1 MSGSA
6 YKNLQ
11 MFGRLCGNISLR
23 RARLATTMWDIVKDR
38 AVAER
43 REEELSENF
52 WDLLIAQGAIAERF
66 DNTYRSALRIVD
78 NLIAMEIAKDELLI
92 QEELVEQHKPLN
104 ETEAGKVLGSSFQEL
119 LLGQKRTLKELADEA
134 KLQDDP
140 TLARSMQEEYDKMN
154 IVSQKTFE
162 EMKIPLSRRIIL
174 WFFGRRSHGVC
185 SSSFSAHFSSQIMRI
200 ADNWHA

>member
-1 MSGSA
+1 M
-6 YKNLQ
+6 
-11 MFGRLCGNISLR
+11 
-23 RARLATTMWDIVKDR
+23 TTMWDIAKDR

-52 WDLLIAQGAIAERF
+52 WDLLISQGAIAERF
-66 DNTYRSALRIVD
+66 DNTPRSALRIVD

-119 LLGQKRTLKELADEA
+119 LLGQRRTLKELADEA
-134 KLQDDP
+134 RLQDDP
-140 TLARSMQEEYDKMN
+140 TLARSLQEEYDKMN

-174 WFFGRRSHGVC
+174 WLFGRRSQGVC
-185 SSSFSAHFSSQIMRI
+185 PS
-200 ADNWHA
+200 